1 MILLLLIFTITGK
14 AQYSTVCG
22 EPSVKIEEFNIH
34 RSGNR
39 IYVSTFGTAIDMPY
53 GGMYS
58 TDGTNHLFIDTL
70 SGIVRTIHF
79 SSPDYTFR
87 WVGGTK
93 IRTSE

>member
-22 EPSVKIEEFNIH
+22 NPSVKIEEFNIH
-34 RSGNR
+34 RHDNR
-39 IYVSTFGTAIDMPY
+39 IYVSTFGTCIDLPY

-58 TDGTNHLFIDTL
+58 TDGTNHLYIDTL
-70 SGIVRTIHF
+70 GGIRTIHF

-93 IRTSE
+93 IRISE